1 MTADH
6 ANYDNEDNDVV
17 YVDFA
22 SVILF
27 GDQVL
32 GQFAPGTGP
41 PVGAEWKLGRA
52 RESHPDHRRHQQ
64 HHETRPRQIGLG
76 LSGFSA
82 IAAPLR
88 CRGIA
93 GLRHVEAILQTY
105 LR

>member
-32 GQFAPGTGP
+32 GQFAPWNWPAGRSRMETGP
-41 PVGAEWKLGRA
+41 R
-52 RESHPDHRRHQQ
+52 S
-64 HHETRPRQIGLG
+64 
-76 LSGFSA
+76 
-82 IAAPLR
+82 
-88 CRGIA
+88 
-93 GLRHVEAILQTY
+93 
-105 LR
+105 